1 MLISSKLLRGTLL
14 AALLAFAPLTGAH
27 ADANLLV
34 NGSFESG
41 AFAPNGEGFESLNA
55 GATDISGWTVISNEM
70 AWGSNTNI
78 YGLTSSD
85 GDKFLDLTG
94 YHNASPYGGVAQT
107 IDTIVGRTYTVSF
120 DIGDSTNLNPLLNG
134 PVAVESAAGTA
145 DKIFFL
151 DPSTSGNLWQR
162 YSYQFIATDT
172 TTNVSFTGT
181 TGVDYIGLD
190 NASVTIN
197 PVPEAST
204 MLLFLLGA
212 SSLVLFTRKRKL
224 VEVRA

>member
-1 MLISSKLLRGTLL
+1 MLNCSKLLNGVLL
-14 AALLAFAPLTGAH
+14 ASVLMFAPIASVH
-27 ADANLLV
+27 ASVNLLV

-41 AFAPNGEGFESLNA
+41 AFAPNGEGFESLNP
-55 GATDISGWTVISNEM
+55 GATDIFGWTVTNNEM

-94 YHNASPYGGVAQT
+94 YHNYSPYGGVAQT
-107 IDTIVGRTYTVSF
+107 INTIVGRTYTVSF

-145 DKIFFL
+145 DKVFYL
-151 DPSTSGNLWQR
+151 DPSTSGNLWHR
-162 YSYQFIATDT
+162 YTYEFVASDT
-172 TTNVSFTGT
+172 TTNVSFTGAA
-181 TGVDYIGLD
+181 GVDYIGLD
-190 NASVTIN
+190 NASVTLN

-204 MLLFLLGA
+204 VILFVLCAGGIF
-212 SSLVLFTRKRKL
+212 LVSRRK
-224 VEVRA
+224 AAHTIA